1 MFNLF
6 SKLSGLAWI
15 QLALAAIAVAMILL
29 NISLDVVLRVLFN
42 APLDSTIEIVSYY
55 YMIPIAFLPIMT
67 LELKNQHVAT
77 DLFYRNFSN
86 RLKRVSVL
94 VAGLLTVL
102 LYGALTYFTFEQAV
116 NSTMR
121 GEVSMG
127 SNYLPI
133 WPVRWVLP
141 FVFLTSGIAA
151 VAQVIQQL
159 GTEKAPNHG

>member
-1 MFNLF
+1 M
-6 SKLSGLAWI
+6 
-15 QLALAAIAVAMILL
+15 AA
-29 NISLDVVLRVLFN
+29 N
-42 APLDSTIEIVSYY
+42 ASCIHASPD
-55 YMIPIAFLPIMT
+55 
-67 LELKNQHVAT
+67 
-77 DLFYRNFSN
+77 NFEN